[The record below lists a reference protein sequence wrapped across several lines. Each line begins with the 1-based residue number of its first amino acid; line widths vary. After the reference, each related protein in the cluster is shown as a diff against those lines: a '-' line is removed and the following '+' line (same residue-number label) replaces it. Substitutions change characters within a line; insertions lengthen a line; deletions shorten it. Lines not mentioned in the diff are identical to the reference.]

1 MSDQLNTKKF
11 CLTEQPDK
19 DLIKSI
25 FRHKEIYDEDR
36 KRIRKYC
43 DSVKNGK
50 ITIEYAKKC
59 KYGRYYPVDG
69 SIISATYM
77 WRKLRSS
84 LFSDTEYDIDIKSA
98 HFQIM
103 INEVNSYASLDKLQ
117 ELINNREDFFKSF
130 YIKQDAINI
139 YNNDNKTDYTKK
151 DIIKKLLTRIL
162 YGGLID
168 NWYKEFNFTSDD
180 VVIPEWFNEVNNEI
194 KQGIKIIK
202 ATNHDL
208 LKDIK
213 NELVK
218 KEKDEWDLKQQN
230 RKDKRKK
237 PIPFDVDS
245 YNIPLPRIL
254 AMFFQ
259 DKESIIMDNVYDFI
273 KKTYNIRPTAY
284 CYDGLQFLKTD
295 ITDVN
300 EFIESVNK
308 STNVVFE
315 VKPFHDC
322 LSNCQEYKESCY
334 FDYNEFIT
342 FSTEQEQIDYFN
354 KYYFKIHSLNGMC
367 YINDKGSLCNIK
379 NELSHFANISD
390 FWDSIKKTNKI
401 NIYYS
406 CAMYPNND
414 LLPDKVYNLWKGFEI
429 EKYKCD
435 ELVDINIILEHF
447 KVVANFNDE
456 VYEYLLNYFA
466 HLIKKPHIKTGVCLL
481 IQGLQGTGKTTLVE
495 ILLKKIMGKR
505 YVYDT
510 ADIDKIVGKFN
521 SSIAGKLMVV
531 LNEAS
536 GKDTKDVVDK
546 IKDIITRT
554 DATIEL
560 KGVDAFE
567 VEDYCNYCFTTNNI
581 KPVCITS
588 DDRRFQVIEC
598 SDKYKQDTIY
608 FNNLYAALN
617 DPKVIYSCYK
627 FFMDRDISKFHPERD
642 RVVTEATI
650 DLQELN
656 RDPIDMFLEY
666 LHSSEYEKCVNDIKT
681 RDVYNEYKSY
691 SISIGYNNVC
701 ALPIFAKVLK
711 KYEKKYNF
719 SIIKPKN
726 VSTIKFEWM
735 CECLI
740 EDED

>member
-1 MSDQLNTKKF
+1 MSDQLNKKCF
-11 CLTEQPDK
+11 YLTEQPDNK
-19 DLIKSI
+19 LIKNI
-25 FRHKEIYDEDR
+25 FRHPDIYDEDR
-36 KRIRKYC
+36 KRFRKYC

-50 ITIEYAKKC
+50 ITIQYSKKC

-69 SIISATYM
+69 SVISATYM

-84 LFSDTEYDIDIKSA
+84 LFSNTEYDIDIKSA

-103 INEVNSYASLDKLQ
+103 INEVNDFVSLDKLQ
-117 ELINNREDFFKSF
+117 ELINNREEFFKSF
-130 YIKQDAINI
+130 YINYDAITL
-139 YNNDNKTDYTKK
+139 YNNNNRSDYTKK
-151 DIIKKLLTRIL
+151 DIIKKLLTRVL
-162 YGGLID
+162 YGGLLD
-168 NWYKEFNFTSDD
+168 NWYKEFDFTSDD
-180 VVIPEWFNEVNNEI
+180 VSIPTWFYEVNEEI
-194 KQGIKIIK
+194 KQGINIIK
-202 ATNHDL
+202 VKYQDL
-208 LKDIK
+208 LKDMK
-213 NELVK
+213 NELLN
-218 KEKDEWDLKQQN
+218 KEKEKWDLKQKN

-245 YNIPLPRIL
+245 HNIPLPELL

-259 DKESIIMDNVYDFI
+259 EKESIIIDNIYNFI

-284 CYDGLQFLKTD
+284 CYDGLQFLKKD
-295 ITDVN
+295 IADID
-300 EFIESVNK
+300 EFIETINK
-308 STNVVFE
+308 TSDVVFE
-315 VKPFHDC
+315 VKPFDDC
-322 LSNCQEYKESCY
+322 LSNCKEYKESCY
-334 FDYNEFIT
+334 FDYDEFNTI
-342 FSTEQEQIDYFN
+342 SDENKQVEYFN

-367 YINDKGSLCNIK
+367 YINDKGALCNIK
-379 NELSHFANISD
+379 NEASHFAIIHD
-390 FWDSIKKTNKI
+390 FWDSIKNTDKI
-401 NIYYS
+401 NVYYS

-414 LLPDKVYNLWKGFEI
+414 LCPDKVYNLWKGFEI
-429 EKYKCD
+429 ETYKCD
-435 ELVDINIILEHF
+435 ELVNIDTILYHF
-447 KVVANFNDE
+447 QVVANFDDK
-456 VYEYLLNYFA
+456 VYNYLLDYFA
-466 HLIKKPHIKTGVCLL
+466 HIIQKPHIKTGVCLL

-531 LNEAS
+531 LNEAT

-608 FNNLYAALN
+608 FNKLYACLN
-617 DPKVIYSCYK
+617 DNKVIYSCYK
-627 FFMDRDISKFHPERD
+627 FFMERDISKFHPERD
-642 RVVTEATI
+642 RVITEATI

-656 RDPIDMFLEY
+656 RDPIDLFLDHI
-666 LHSSEYEKCVNDIKT
+666 HSCDYNKYDNVMKT

-691 SISIGYNNVC
+691 SVSIGYSNVC
-701 ALPIFAKVLK
+701 TLPVFGKVLK

-719 SIIKPKN
+719 SIVKPHN
-726 VSTIKFEWM
+726 VSSIKFDWESK
-735 CECLI
+735 CLV
-740 EDED
+740 ED